1 MPNWTLVV
9 LAIFG
14 LMSLITFVTF
24 GWDKRAA
31 IKKRRRVPERRL
43 HQLELAGGWPG
54 ALVGMQLFRHKRAK
68 PAYKRVTWGIV
79 ALHIAS
85 GAVALWWHLR

>member
-1 MPNWTLVV
+1 MPNWILGV
-9 LAIFG
+9 LAVFG
-14 LMSLITFVTF
+14 LMSLVTFVTF

-54 ALVGMQLFRHKRAK
+54 ALAGMRVFRHKRAK
-68 PAYKRVTWGIV
+68 AAYTRITWGIV
-79 ALHIAS
+79 ALHCA
-85 GAVALWWHLR
+85 GAAALAWSLR